1 MKGRTMEETNCTE
14 SPLYKA
20 IEAKNQAVVNF
31 LITAGY
37 PATPADL
44 YRAVEVDFAEGLRLL
59 LSERGELCSR
69 AEETM
74 GRSPL
79 HEVRSLEIA
88 EMLLEAGF
96 KPDQPNRLGE
106 LPHET
111 VQDREIAL
119 LLQRKYEELH
129 PAALALPI
137 VKPAELAWDQRF
149 TAEVVELND
158 LVPVDCNA
166 ATGSFAIEF
175 NGERFQT
182 TSRFLTSLA
191 RKLKFS
197 NNIFNYFSGEEV
209 FSRIYE
215 RAPDVSFRV
224 TFDNEQKK
232 VLGVVDQTKKIL
244 PPQIACKIFADD
256 PKVIDVQYED
266 GVWKAELDIDQYF
279 IIKNDS
285 EYRRKFFLHYPV
297 DGINMPA
304 IYLAVERQ
312 ICANGATAFVN
323 QFKTEIEINDQ
334 SGTHLSRLLRSFSNE
349 SGFLALES
357 RIAKAQETFASV
369 AELLR
374 IENLINT
381 QINDRE
387 VVSQLTNRLEEIA
400 GDPCARYEIT
410 SLNNIPPKRRSLLP
424 VDCSVNDLLNFC
436 SELTTHHHN
445 LINRKELFDVLFGTL
460 LASEYDLEGL
470 YHFNRQ
476 ARPFYANDLHFA
488 NRKNEERRLLYA

>member
-1 MKGRTMEETNCTE
+1 MMEETNFTE

-44 YRAVEVDFAEGLRLL
+44 YLAVEVDFTEGLRLL
-59 LSERGELCSR
+59 LSERRELCELS
-69 AEETM
+69 EETM

-96 KPDQPNRLGE
+96 KPDRPNRLGE
-106 LPHET
+106 LPHNT
-111 VQDREIAL
+111 VQDQKIAL
-119 LLQRKYEELH
+119 LLRRKYEELH
-129 PAALALPI
+129 PATFALPI
-137 VKPAELAWDQRF
+137 VKPAELQWDQRF
-149 TAEVVELND
+149 TSEIVSLDD
-158 LVPVDCNA
+158 LIPVDCNA

-175 NGERFQT
+175 NGEHFQT
-182 TSRFLTSLA
+182 TPRFLTSLA

-209 FSRIYE
+209 FSRVYE

-224 TFDNEQKK
+224 TFDNQEKK

-244 PPQIACKIFADD
+244 PVQIACKIFADD

-279 IIKNDS
+279 IVKNDS

-297 DGINMPA
+297 DGVNMPA

-312 ICANGATAFVN
+312 ICANGATALVN

-357 RIAKAQETFASV
+357 RIARAQETFASV

-387 VVSQLTNRLEEIA
+387 VASQLTNRLEEIA
-400 GDPCARYEIT
+400 GDPCARYEVT

-436 SELTTHHHN
+436 SELATHRHN

-476 ARPFYANDLHFA
+476 ARSFYASDLQIP
-488 NRKNEERRLLYA
+488 NRRNNESGLLYA